1 MLTHRDLPVPAGADV
16 WLRHADVRDVHAEMT
31 TAADGGVVW
40 VMGGGG
46 VAQQFAE
53 AGLRDEVW
61 LQYAPMLIGA
71 GHPHITGGS
80 TPRPSTSP
88 ATATI
93 CAGATGCGA
102 RPRDPRAALT
112 GWRQTLSNRRNVASR
127 YQRWCARSHGEDST
141 SSRSATPRK

>member
-16 WLRHADVRDVHAEMT
+16 RLTHADVRDVHAEMT
-31 TAADGGVVW
+31 AAAHGGVLW

-71 GHPHITGGS
+71 GHPHITGWLDPEPIDVARNRDHMCGRYRVR
-80 TPRPSTSP
+80 RPS
-88 ATATI
+88 A
-93 CAGATGCGA
+93 
-102 RPRDPRAALT
+102 
-112 GWRQTLSNRRNVASR
+112 
-127 YQRWCARSHGEDST
+127 
-141 SSRSATPRK
+141 